1 MAMNDLTIEQCS
13 TLLNAIVNQATGK
26 NPVLTTTNTKDFVTV
41 AQTALKTGYDPIINA
56 ISQVLSKTIFSV
68 RPYNRKFK
76 GLEVSAQRWGNH
88 VRKLN
93 MIDGTFVDNDE
104 LNLTDGQSLDPWLI
118 NKPKVLQT
126 NFYGEIAYSRY
137 TTYFQNQLDTAFSR
151 PSEFASFISMQMSN
165 ISDQISQADEELD
178 RAAICNFIGGKY
190 VGDTNSVIHLVTE
203 YNAYCGGSYTPTTI
217 KDPTVYEPF
226 IKWVFGR
233 IKTIGSMMS
242 ERSVKFHINVTN
254 KVIMRHTPSQNL
266 KIYLF
271 APVLN
276 DISASVLSDV
286 YNSDILKFADH
297 ESVSYWQNIDT
308 PDSINVDATYMKNDG
323 TLTNTG
329 ATTIENVFGIMFD
342 EEAIGTNT
350 CNQSVIDSGLNARGK
365 YNTTWYHWTRRYWN
379 DFSENGVVLLLD

>member
-13 TLLNAIVNQATGK
+13 TVLNAIVNQATGK

-41 AQTALKTGYDPIINA
+41 AQTALKTGYDPIISA
-56 ISQVLSKTIFSV
+56 ISQVLSRTIFSV

-137 TTYFQNQLDTAFSR
+137 TTYFKNQLDTAFSA

-165 ISDQISQADEELD
+165 ITDQIAQADEELD
-178 RAAICNFIGGKY
+178 RGAICNFIAGKC
-190 VGDTNSVIHLVTE
+190 VGDTNSVVHLVTE
-203 YNAYCGGSYTPTTI
+203 YNAYCGGSYTSTTI

-242 ERSVKFHINVTN
+242 ERSIKFHINVTG
-254 KVIMRHTPSQNL
+254 KEVMRHTPSQNL
-266 KIYLF
+266 KVYLF

-297 ESVSYWQNIDT
+297 ESVSYWQNIDN
-308 PDSINVDATYMKNDG
+308 PDSIKVDATYMKADG
-323 TLTNTG
+323 TLTTTT
-329 ATTIENVFGIMFD
+329 ATTVNNVFGVMFD

-350 CNQSVIDSGLNARGK
+350 CNQSVIDSGLNARGS

-379 DFSENGVVLLLD
+379 DFSENGCVLLLD